1 MLLFL
6 IVVVLV
12 YFCCLAGSDES
23 TSTFLGM
30 FFVKNFDELL
40 FIRGEGEA
48 LPLPSDSDESLR

>member
-6 IVVVLV
+6 IAVVLV
-12 YFCCLAGSDES
+12 YFFYLAGSDES

-30 FFVKNFDELL
+30 FFDKNFDELL
-40 FIRGEGEA
+40 FTKGEGDA

>member
-6 IVVVLV
+6 IAVVLV
-12 YFCCLAGSDES
+12 YFCCFAGSYES